1 MESTINQFRSHDR
14 GVDGAKNQLGR
25 RAALRRA
32 VPTTHTS
39 LPVQLPFH
47 STLCPTDSN
56 TLIILLVF
64 IAKLYKADKF
74 RGGPLPL

>member
-32 VPTTHTS
+32 VPLTLLS
-39 LPVQLPFH
+39 LFKFLFTLLLCNQSNQLKHF
-47 STLCPTDSN
+47 
-56 TLIILLVF
+56 ILPC
-64 IAKLYKADKF
+64 IQAKLYQADEF
-74 RGGPLPL
+74 RGDPLPL